1 MKESKHSLE
10 TISVEELKGA
20 YKKQCEKGE
29 WNFYDERKHIEDLLC
44 QRFNY
49 LILAFSLFTTAFA
62 TIEGKN
68 NKLVV
73 LIVGLVILTLLGGTV
88 RRAYLKLDINLKIL
102 HKLQDADTD
111 DTTERAPGYNVLAIV
126 DKEVKTRP
134 FQFVNMNK
142 AIGFWIPLS
151 LLLCFAVGIVAI
163 AFGWWS
169 VC

>member
-1 MKESKHSLE
+1 MKNTKHSLK
-10 TISVEELKGA
+10 TISVEELKDA

-73 LIVGLVILTLLGGTV
+73 LIVGLVVLALLGGTV

-102 HKLQDADTD
+102 HKLQDADAD
-111 DTTERAPGYNVLAIV
+111 DTAERNPGYNVLAIV

-134 FQFVNMNK
+134 FQLVNVNK
-142 AIGFWIPLS
+142 FIGVWIPLV
-151 LLLCFAVGIVAI
+151 LLLCFAVGIIAI
-163 AFGWWS
+163 ASGWL
-169 VC
+169 VV